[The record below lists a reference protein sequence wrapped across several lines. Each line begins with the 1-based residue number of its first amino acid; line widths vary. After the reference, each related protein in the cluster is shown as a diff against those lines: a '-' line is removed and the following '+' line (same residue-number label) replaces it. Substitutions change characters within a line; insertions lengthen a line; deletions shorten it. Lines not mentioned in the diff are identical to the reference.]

1 NDRKHPLADY
11 ESFKLLDNGY
21 AKDKFQVYFTDS
33 IVDGADPATFI
44 SHEYADARDKNYCYS
59 GRRRLD
65 IKDCGSYTLLQ
76 GWYSKDKFF
85 VYYKGDIVVNADP
98 GSIDFITGSVWVRDN
113 KSYFYEGKQVNF
125 VDYNSFQYLD
135 YNYAKDKNN
144 VYYNNEIIE

>member
-1 NDRKHPLADY
+1 LN
-11 ESFKLLDNGY
+11 
-21 AKDKFQVYFTDS
+21 
-33 IVDGADPATFI
+33 
-44 SHEYADARDKNYCYS
+44 
-59 GRRRLD
+59 
-65 IKDCGSYTLLQ
+65 IKDPGSYTLLQ

-144 VYYNNEIIE
+144 VYYNNEIIEGTDAASFVHIEYTQEGKDKNNCYFNGKKLDCSQLSN